1 MIPEMPNPDDFLQEV
16 EQEQQ
21 LDIDLGVGFLFDFE
35 KGEFVIRNGRLVELT
50 DIEAVKMWI
59 TKILKTEKYSFEIYD
74 AYEDTPEYQYG
85 TLTEFCIGR
94 VLTDDMRVQLQE
106 NIEDSAT
113 RHPRVAFLSEWKFE
127 KDEDKLTVYF
137 RVNLVDQQSFEMGV
151 PLGGNG

>member
-21 LDIDLGVGFLFDFE
+21 LDIDLGVGFLFDYE

-59 TKILKTEKYSFEIYD
+59 IHILRTEKYQYEIY
-74 AYEDTPEYQYG
+74 ANYPDTPEYEYG

-106 NIEDSAT
+106 NIEASAT

-137 RVNLVDQQSFEMGV
+137 RVNLVDGQSFEMGV